1 MAQNSFTPSQMEKLL
16 QVASQ
21 QLGKS
26 PEELKTAFEQGGLGG
41 ISSSLSP
48 SEVSK
53 AEAILKDKDKTAQ
66 LLASP
71 AVQQLLHKLL
81 GDA

>member
-1 MAQNSFTPSQMEKLL
+1 MAQNSFTPAQMDRLL

-26 PEELKTAFEQGGLGG
+26 PDELKTAFERGGLCG
-41 ISSSLSP
+41 IASSLSP
-48 SEVSK
+48 TEVSK

-66 LLASP
+66 LLNTP
-71 AVQQLLHKLL
+71 AVQQLLQKLL